1 MSENDLNQ
9 GVGKPLILAGLG
21 DVGAQLDR
29 CFLPLGLVLESG
41 FSSRKYIGEIYGRF
55 ITVTIAPRTHNQ
67 YIIGQIRYRKFAGLW
82 MDISVTTPV
91 MTRLMLGQPQGMA
104 RRFVDFVQRWRGNQ
118 PVPHLP
124 AAYDGLVAF
133 AHDPAWGGSF
143 LLNTAVQNHLTTLLH
158 DPDLPPGA
166 AIHLSPGSPANLGSP
181 GKWMWTTPALPNDFT
196 PESAQRWVTSLGHLA
211 ALAEQ
216 EPPPTAVQ
224 PTWLE
229 RQNPGTTA
237 FLLTAVLLFG
247 IPFLLFACCMVPAFI
262 LIFLSGN

>member
-1 MSENDLNQ
+1 MSENDLNK
-9 GVGKPLILAGLG
+9 GVGRSLILAGLG

-41 FSSRKYIGEIYGRF
+41 FSSRKYVGAVNGRF

-67 YIIGQIRYRKFAGLW
+67 YITGEIRYRKFAGLW

-91 MTRLMLGQPQGMA
+91 MTRLMLGQPKGMA
-104 RRFVDFVQRWRGNQ
+104 RRFVAFVQQWRGNK

-124 AAYDGLVAF
+124 AAYDELVAF
-133 AHDPAWGGSF
+133 AHDPAWGETF
-143 LLNTAVQNHLTTLLH
+143 LRDTAVQNYLTTLLH
-158 DPDLPPGA
+158 DPNLPPGA
-166 AIHLSPGSPANLGSP
+166 AIHLSPGSPTHLGSP
-181 GKWMWTTPALPNDFT
+181 GRWMWTTPALPDDFT
-196 PESAQRWVTSLGHLA
+196 PESAERWVTSLGHLA

-216 EPPPTAVQ
+216 SPLLTAVP

-247 IPFLLFACCMVPAFI
+247 IPFLLFTCCMVPAFI
-262 LIFLSGN
+262 LIFLSGK